1 MKKIALLFVLLI
13 PNFIS
18 ADILLHVGNLL
29 DTENGEISKA
39 VTIRVKDNTISEI
52 TKGYAAPKKNDEVID
67 FIISI
72 KKCQRVIHIGIF

>member
-52 TKGYAAPKKNDEVID
+52 TKGYVAPKKMM
-67 FIISI
+67 
-72 KKCQRVIHIGIF
+72 KLLT

>member
-1 MKKIALLFVLLI
+1 MNQIFNRKRNMKKIALLFALLI

-52 TKGYAAPKKNDEVID
+52 TKGYATPKKDDEVINLKE
-67 FIISI
+67 S
-72 KKCQRVIHIGIF
+72 

>member
-1 MKKIALLFVLLI
+1 MNQIFNRKRNMKKIALLFALLI

-39 VTIRVKDNTISEI
+39 VTIRVKDNRYLRS
-52 TKGYAAPKKNDEVID
+52 PKVMQH
-67 FIISI
+67 
-72 KKCQRVIHIGIF
+72 QRKMMRLLI